1 MRAAN
6 MPTQGTII
14 TDTTLP
20 DVLRNTA
27 TLDQVNNVMALIKK
41 QSKVSDKI
49 PTSSMADIAFLLLIF
64 FLVTTVFD
72 EEIGLQVVLPERS
85 PESEQEVSP
94 KNLLFFLV
102 QPDGSVVV
110 RRGESPMRAADHR
123 APGGGR
129 DAAGAAATRT
139 SSAWC
144 RRRRRHGTST

>member
-1 MRAAN
+1 
-6 MPTQGTII
+6 
-14 TDTTLP
+14 
-20 DVLRNTA
+20 
-27 TLDQVNNVMALIKK
+27 MALIKK

-72 EEIGLQVVLPERS
+72 EEIGLQVVLPERG

-110 RRGESPMRAADHR
+110 RRGESPAEQRITARQVEGVMRQSLATN
-123 APGGGR
+123 PNIIGVVQTSP
-129 DAAGAAATRT
+129 DARYEHMISVLDGIQSAGATRF
-139 SSAWC
+139 SLQLLE
-144 RRRRRHGTST
+144 G